1 MEGIMEEHRYTNLFY
16 DKDLIAERLY
26 MKELKKLPI
35 ISIEEEREYARKIS
49 MGDPEARTKMIEANL
64 GLVVKIAKRYVSQGI
79 STLDLIEEGNI
90 GLIRAVEKFDASR
103 QCRFSTYATW
113 WIKQAIERAIANH
126 SRTIRIPIHISS
138 RANRIT
144 KFINSYV
151 EKNGKEPT
159 PEEIALNTGFH
170 IDFIK
175 NLFTMI
181 IKTYSLESII
191 DEEGKLTLEE
201 VLPNTAN
208 EEPSLA
214 FEQIQRVEEVASW
227 LDMLSNDEKRVIIL
241 RFGLDREEPQT
252 LEAIGK
258 MFGVTRERIRQIEQK
273 ALNKLR
279 RIMKRKN
286 LGTENI

>member
-1 MEGIMEEHRYTNLFY
+1 MEEHRYTNLFY
-16 DKDLIAERLY
+16 DKYLTAERLY

-35 ISIEEEREYARKIS
+35 ISIEEEREYARRIS

-64 GLVVKIAKRYVSQGI
+64 RLVVKIAKRYVSQGF

-113 WIKQAIERAIANH
+113 WIKQAVERAIANH

-159 PEEIALNTGFH
+159 SEEIALNTGFH

-258 MFGVTRERIRQIEQK
+258 IFGVTIS
-273 ALNKLR
+273 LR
-279 RIMKRKN
+279 TSPRKS
-286 LGTENI
+286 

>member
-1 MEGIMEEHRYTNLFY
+1 MEEYRYTNLFY
-16 DKDLIAERLY
+16 DKDLKAEQLY

>member
-1 MEGIMEEHRYTNLFY
+1 MEEHRYTNLFY
-16 DKDLIAERLY
+16 DKDLKTERLY

-35 ISIEEEREYARKIS
+35 ISIEEEREYARRIS

-64 GLVVKIAKRYVSQGI
+64 RLVVKIAKRYVSQGI
-79 STLDLIEEGNI
+79 STLDLIEEGNN

-113 WIKQAIERAIANH
+113 WIKQAVERAIANH

-151 EKNGKEPT
+151 EKNEKEPT

-175 NLFTMI
+175 NLFTLI

-201 VLPNTAN
+201 VLPNTTN
-208 EEPSLA
+208 EEPLLA

-227 LDMLSNDEKRVIIL
+227 LDMLGNDEKRVIIL